1 MITQITS
8 AKDNTVQSRFG
19 SFANCYMRIF
29 EKNILISNEMN
40 EVGQTQFIPH
50 TFIPPTHTR
59 QINVDE
65 HTGSLVRLHNELLLT
80 TMLRSS
86 AMLIWRMS
94 TSVRANTPLSITALS
109 HHHPLLNLVRA
120 GKRLQQNQVIPYC
133 ARMQTTMDLRIS
145 KH

>member
-1 MITQITS
+1 MQMITQITS
-8 AKDNTVQSRFG
+8 AKDNTVESRFG

-80 TMLRSS
+80 TMLI
-86 AMLIWRMS
+86 A
-94 TSVRANTPLSITALS
+94 V
-109 HHHPLLNLVRA
+109 
-120 GKRLQQNQVIPYC
+120 QC
-133 ARMQTTMDLRIS
+133 
-145 KH
+145 